1 MVADAERHRDE
12 DQRLRQLTEARNALD
27 AAAYQVERQ
36 VGELGGSV
44 PVHEKARADTL
55 VADAR
60 QALKDNAPL
69 DRLRDLTT
77 ELQQVY
83 HSLGATASAPQDQSR
98 PPGSDDDDVID
109 AEFTPND

>member
-1 MVADAERHRDE
+1 
-12 DQRLRQLTEARNALD
+12 
-27 AAAYQVERQ
+27 
-36 VGELGGSV
+36 
-44 PVHEKARADTL
+44 VHEKARADTL

-83 HSLGATASAPQDQSR
+83 HGLGATTSVPQGQPSAPA
-98 PPGSDDDDVID
+98 GDDDDVID
-109 AEFTPND
+109 AEFTPNE

>member
-1 MVADAERHRDE
+1 
-12 DQRLRQLTEARNALD
+12 
-27 AAAYQVERQ
+27 
-36 VGELGGSV
+36 V

-60 QALKDNAPL
+60 QAVKDNAPL

-83 HSLGATASAPQDQSR
+83 HSLGAATAAPQDQPSAPR
-98 PPGSDDDDVID
+98 GDDDDVID
-109 AEFTPND
+109 AEFTSNE